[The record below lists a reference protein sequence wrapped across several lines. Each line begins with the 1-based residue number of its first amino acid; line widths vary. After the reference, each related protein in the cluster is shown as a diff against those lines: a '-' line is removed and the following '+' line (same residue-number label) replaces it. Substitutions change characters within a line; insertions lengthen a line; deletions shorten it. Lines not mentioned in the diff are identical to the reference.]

1 MIVIWDNV
9 DWLMRGW
16 SFVPHLCTILIG
28 QSDIIDG
35 CCLKVKVVAEVN
47 WFDFGSI
54 ECEWSFCPFSM
65 LCVKIGLEV
74 ICRCAS
80 FSKSHFVSQSVS
92 DWYFQHSSQN
102 QSQKISEFC
111 PNFIIF
117 GQIKILPKLP
127 MFAKFQNFCPNFKI
141 FAQISEFLPKFWN
154 FAEILEFCQNF
165 RTLTK
170 FQNFV

>member
-9 DWLMRGW
+9 GWLMRGW

-74 ICRCAS
+74 IFRCAS
-80 FSKSHFVSQSVS
+80 FSRSHFVSQSVS

-111 PNFIIF
+111 PNFIILVKF
-117 GQIKILPKLP
+117 IILPKFLN
-127 MFAKFQNFCPNFKI
+127 FAK
-141 FAQISEFLPKFWN
+141 ISECCQNVLILPKF
-154 FAEILEFCQNF
+154 
-165 RTLTK
+165 
-170 FQNFV
+170 

>member
-54 ECEWSFCPFSM
+54 GCEWSFCPFSM

-74 ICRCAS
+74 IFRCAS
-80 FSKSHFVSQSVS
+80 FSRSHFVSQSVS

-117 GQIKILPKLP
+117 VKL
-127 MFAKFQNFCPNFKI
+127 KFCQNFRILPNFKI
-141 FAQISEFLPKFWN
+141 FAQISEFLPKFWKFCWNFGN
-154 FAEILEFCQNF
+154 FA
-165 RTLTK
+165 
-170 FQNFV
+170 

>member
-74 ICRCAS
+74 IFRCAS
-80 FSKSHFVSQSVS
+80 FSRSHFVSQSES
-92 DWYFQHSSQN
+92 DWYLSIAVRTSHKKIRILEFCWNFGILSKFRN
-102 QSQKISEFC
+102 FDKISEFC
-111 PNFIIF
+111 LNP
-117 GQIKILPKLP
+117 
-127 MFAKFQNFCPNFKI
+127 
-141 FAQISEFLPKFWN
+141 AQISE
-154 FAEILEFCQNF
+154 IRQNF
-165 RTLTK
+165 GNLSR
-170 FQNFV
+170 FQNSSKFHNFVKI

>member
-65 LCVKIGLEV
+65 LCVKIWMEVIFRCATSLEV
-74 ICRCAS
+74 TLS
-80 FSKSHFVSQSVS
+80 VSQWAI
-92 DWYFQHSSQN
+92 D
-102 QSQKISEFC
+102 
-111 PNFIIF
+111 IF
-117 GQIKILPKLP
+117 TIAVRTSYKKY
-127 MFAKFQNFCPNFKI
+127 QNFARILSFWPNLWFCQNFQMLQNFKN
-141 FAQISEFLPKFWN
+141 FAQISGFMPKF
-154 FAEILEFCQNF
+154 
-165 RTLTK
+165 
-170 FQNFV
+170 